1 MKKHRKWML
10 PILSLFLAVAALIAY
25 TLMREERTTLM
36 YVQVMAAALVPCIV
50 PTISTIT
57 KKEFPPIVNILI
69 TVHVFLAS
77 HLGSAMDFYA
87 RFECWDLVMH
97 GYFGFV
103 GATALYVLLLKWNGE
118 MLKRFGF
125 MVLIFLGTMGC
136 AAIWEM
142 FEFTADTLLG
152 CDAQRVQES
161 FLLGISPVKDTM
173 TDIIVA
179 VVGVAVFY
187 AGLFVDW
194 IGNGRF
200 IRKLC
205 SV

>member
-1 MKKHRKWML
+1 MNKYRQWML
-10 PILSLFLAVAALIAY
+10 PVLSLVLAVAALIAY
-25 TLMREERTTLM
+25 TLMQEERTTLM
-36 YVQVMAAALVPCIV
+36 YVQVMAAALVPAIV
-50 PTISTIT
+50 PIISTIT

-69 TVHVFLAS
+69 TVHVLLAS
-77 HLGSAMDFYA
+77 HLGSALDFYA
-87 RFECWDLVMH
+87 RFKCWDLVMH

-125 MVLIFLGTMGC
+125 LVLIFLGTMGC

-152 CDAQRVQES
+152 CDAQRVQEA

-179 VVGVAVFY
+179 VLGIVVFY
-187 AGLFVDW
+187 AGLFADRLSS
-194 IGNGRF
+194 GRF
-200 IRKLC
+200 VRKLC

>member
-1 MKKHRKWML
+1 MKRHRKWML
-10 PILSLFLAVAALIAY
+10 PTLSLVLAVVALIVY

-36 YVQVMAAALVPCIV
+36 YVQVMAAALVPFIV
-50 PTISTIT
+50 PAISTIT
-57 KKEFPPIVNILI
+57 KKAFPPIVNILI
-69 TVHVFLAS
+69 TVHVLLAS

-118 MLKRFGF
+118 ALKRFGF
-125 MVLIFLGTMGC
+125 LVLIFLGTMGC

-161 FLLGISPVKDTM
+161 FLLGVSPVKDTM

-179 VVGVAVFY
+179 VLGVVVFY

-194 IGNGRF
+194 ISGGRF
-200 IRKLC
+200 VRKLC

>member
-1 MKKHRKWML
+1 
-10 PILSLFLAVAALIAY
+10 
-25 TLMREERTTLM
+25 
-36 YVQVMAAALVPCIV
+36 
-50 PTISTIT
+50 
-57 KKEFPPIVNILI
+57 
-69 TVHVFLAS
+69 
-77 HLGSAMDFYA
+77 
-87 RFECWDLVMH
+87 MH

-118 MLKRFGF
+118 ALKRFGF
-125 MVLIFLGTMGC
+125 LVLIFLGTMGC

-161 FLLGISPVKDTM
+161 FLLGVSPVKDTM

-179 VVGVAVFY
+179 VLGVVVFY

-194 IGNGRF
+194 ISGGRF
-200 IRKLC
+200 ARKLC